1 MSAFW
6 GPWSYAY
13 KHWLHRGC
21 AERAGGATGEGLPA
35 LVRETSGNLAGAL
48 GPPLS
53 SGPQTFV
60 CLMITWRASPD

>member
-21 AERAGGATGEGLPA
+21 AERAGGATGEGHPA
-35 LVRETSGNLAGAL
+35 LVREDIWKPSR
-48 GPPLS
+48 S
-53 SGPQTFV
+53 S
-60 CLMITWRASPD
+60 RSSSE